1 MGRGRNSILMQN
13 SIHCSTIYQALKA
26 LPYDR
31 DAGITITG
39 AALDPTQLGDPA
51 HHLPQGRGFGR
62 DYRYAMNATR
72 ESVPLR
78 ASSSTVQGASGSA
91 RATMGAYRMRQAIT
105 LYSVKQV
112 VNRYAV
118 PNCFCSI

>member
-72 ESVPLR
+72 ESVPL
-78 ASSSTVQGASGSA
+78 
-91 RATMGAYRMRQAIT
+91 MGIQQHRTGGFGQRPRHHGCETDTQ
-105 LYSVKQV
+105 
-112 VNRYAV
+112 
-118 PNCFCSI
+118 